1 MVTSKSPQPPFVRC
15 DAGAL
20 ASALVCAPSA
30 RVDRLAP
37 LRSEPSPI
45 ADRAAEQHTI
55 LVRTL
60 RDRGVAVTVLEPTT
74 NTATESLIADCAIV
88 LPQGAILARPSSVER
103 RAEVMAVEV
112 ALIALGIPVIGRIES
127 PGLLDA
133 TDVAIAAD
141 RLFIG
146 VARGGIGLRAR
157 SNALGRAQLAAF
169 ATAAG
174 MRVIELAIAPE
185 VPRLRNV
192 FNFVASDAVVAA
204 PELVDLVP
212 VRDLRVI
219 EVVRGEE
226 FAAGVLAFGERRA
239 IVNLR
244 YRESIA
250 PLRAAKIDVEAI
262 DLWEFGK
269 AGAGPF
275 QLVLATQRS

>member
-1 MVTSKSPQPPFVRC
+1 MTKSFETPFVRT

-20 ASALVCAPSA
+20 AGAVVCAPSA
-30 RVDRLAP
+30 RIAELLP
-37 LRSEPSPI
+37 LKSEPSPI
-45 ADRAAEQHTI
+45 ADRAIEQHGI

-60 RDRGVAVTVLEPTT
+60 RDRGCDVTVLEPSAG
-74 NTATESLIADCAIV
+74 TATEALIADCAVV
-88 LPQGAILARPSSVER
+88 LPQGAVLARPSSVER
-103 RAEVMAVEV
+103 RGEVLGVEA
-112 ALIALGIPVIGRIES
+112 ALLASGVPILGRIEA

-133 TDVAIAAD
+133 TDVAIAVD

-146 VARGGIGLRAR
+146 VARAGVGLRAR

-169 ATAAG
+169 AATAG
-174 MRVIELAIAPE
+174 LRVIELAIAPD

-192 FNFVASDAVVAA
+192 FNVVADDTIVAA

-212 VRDLRVI
+212 VSDMRVI

-239 IVNLR
+239 VVNLR
-244 YRESIA
+244 YRESIGL
-250 PLRAAKIDVEAI
+250 LRAARIDVEAI

-275 QLVLATQRS
+275 QLVLATKRG